1 MKIYRLLSMN
11 SKPYD
16 EFSLLLMLHCVG
28 TRFITFLLILDYLHA
43 IWVSMY
49 LRSTKRANKDGSVV
63 EYYQLAHN
71 QRHPVTRKP
80 VAKIIHNFGRADQLD
95 RQELVRLCR
104 SIGRVCGLIVSD
116 PLEDDGALLQ
126 PMPHSGIPDDLKIH
140 KTLSMGCPLVIE
152 ALWERLGLKKTLA
165 DIVKAKGMRIP
176 YERALLAMTANRLC
190 DPESKLGVWDRW
202 LSKVYLPSCNGLK
215 LKHMYEAMDLLY
227 EHASE
232 VEKNIFF
239 QTANL
244 FNLEV
249 DLIFYDT
256 TTASF
261 HIDMEDDFDRHCNAT
276 IRKFGYSKEGIWSP
290 QVVVALAVT
299 RDGLPVRSW
308 VLPGNTTDVETVER
322 VGADLRGWNLGRA
335 LFVADSGVNSEDN
348 RSELARACGKYLLAC
363 RMANVAEIKRD
374 VLSKRGRY
382 TVFKDN
388 LQAKEVVIGNG
399 ERRTRYILCYNP
411 KEAQRQREHRKAVVA
426 LLEAELKSH
435 PNTSATAQWA
445 IELLASRRFKRYLRV
460 TKGGQLRIDR
470 MAIRDAAKYDGKWV
484 LETNDDTINLEDA
497 ARGYKGLMVIERC
510 FRSLK
515 RTQIKMTPMYHWAS
529 RRIEAHVKI
538 CVLAL
543 LIERIAELSCGQSWH
558 RIRRALDELQVTEFF
573 NLNYRVLMRNEL
585 TQRTRNT
592 LKLLKINSPK
602 QVIELEKR
610 AEK

>member
-1 MKIYRLLSMN
+1 MISMPYSELSLLRA
-11 SKPYD
+11 SKP
-16 EFSLLLMLHCVG
+16 VG
-28 TRFITFLLILDYLHA
+28 TRFVIFLLTLNDIHA
-43 IWVSMY
+43 IKVSMY
-49 LRSTKRANKDGSVV
+49 LRTTKRSNKDGSVV
-63 EYYQLAHN
+63 QYYQLAHN
-71 QRHPVTRKP
+71 ERHPVTRKP
-80 VAKIIHNFGRADQLD
+80 VAKIIHNFGRTDQLD

-104 SIGRVCGLIVSD
+104 SIARVCGLIVSD
-116 PLEDDGALLQ
+116 PLEDDGQLQ
-126 PMPHSGIPDDLKIH
+126 LPMPHIGLPDDLKIR

-152 ALWERLGLKKTLA
+152 ALWERLGLKKTLT
-165 DIVKAKGMRIP
+165 DIVKAKGLRIP

-202 LSKVYLPSCNGLK
+202 LSKVYLPSCKGLK

-227 EHASE
+227 EHACE
-232 VEKNIFF
+232 VEKNVFF

-261 HIDMEDDFDRHCNAT
+261 HVDMEDDPDRHCNAT
-276 IRKFGYSKEGIWSP
+276 IRKFGHGKEGIWSP
-290 QVVVALAVT
+290 QVVIALAVT

-308 VLPGNTTDVETVER
+308 VLPGNTTDVATVER
-322 VGADLRGWNLGRA
+322 VRADLRGWNLGRA
-335 LFVADSGVNSEDN
+335 LFVADSGINSEDN

-374 VLSKRGRY
+374 VLSKKGRY

-411 KEAQRQREHRKAVVA
+411 KEAQRQREHRKAVVE
-426 LLEAELKSH
+426 LLEAELESH
-435 PNTSATAQWA
+435 PNTSAKAQWA

-460 TKGGQLRIDR
+460 TKNGQLRIDR
-470 MAIRDAAKYDGKWV
+470 MAIRDAARYDGKWV

-497 ARGYKGLMVIERC
+497 ARGYKGLMIIERC

-543 LIERIAELSCGQSWH
+543 LIERIAELSCGQPWH
-558 RIRRALDELQVTEFF
+558 RIRCALDELQVTEFF
-573 NLNYRVLMRNEL
+573 NLNFRVLMRNEL
-585 TQRTRNT
+585 TQKTRNI

-602 QVIELEKR
+602 QVIEIEKR
-610 AEK
+610 IKK